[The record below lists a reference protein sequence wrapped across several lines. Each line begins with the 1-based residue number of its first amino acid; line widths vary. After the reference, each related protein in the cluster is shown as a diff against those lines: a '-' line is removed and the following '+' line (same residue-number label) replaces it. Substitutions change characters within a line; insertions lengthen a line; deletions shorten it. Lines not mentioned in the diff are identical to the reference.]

1 MKASIDGM
9 TVQIKGTTSA
19 PGRTVVGIDIGG
31 TKTHLRLKAP
41 SGERDMVIPS
51 NDWRKRDWLLDAQ
64 AVADMVSRIAEGEL
78 VAAVGIGAHGCDDK
92 AECEAFEAAIKSVA
106 PWPVHVVNDAE
117 LMPAAF
123 GLDHQIGVVA
133 GTGSIA
139 VCRSPEDEMLV
150 AGGWGWIIGDEGSAA
165 SLVRDAARA
174 VALHLDLGG
183 TLNDPLIALLFEAL
197 EIPAP
202 ARIGSR
208 LAALGTARE
217 VGQHARLVFDA
228 ADAGSVLADGVIH
241 AGGRALADFIRRLK
255 LRGSTATSAVA
266 GGSVIVSQP
275 RLWDAFQMGVTEIVG
290 NDFSVCLHNGPPV
303 EGAIVLADRLSDG
316 HIRTSSA
323 STPEKALK

>member
-1 MKASIDGM
+1 MA
-9 TVQIKGTTSA
+9 
-19 PGRTVVGIDIGG
+19 VVGIDIGG
-31 TKTHLRLKAP
+31 TKTHLRLKTHT
-41 SGERDMVIPS
+41 GQRDMVIPS
-51 NDWRKRDWLLDAQ
+51 SDWRKRDWLLDAH
-64 AVADMVSRIAEGEL
+64 AVADLVSRIAEEEPI
-78 VAAVGIGAHGCDDK
+78 AAVGIGAHGCDDK
-92 AECEAFEAAIKSVA
+92 EECEAFEAAIKSVA
-106 PWPVHVVNDAE
+106 PWRVHVVNDAE

-139 VCRSPEDEMLV
+139 VCRSVENEMLV

-183 TLNDPLIALLFEAL
+183 TLDDPLIALLFEAL

-228 ADAGSVLADGVIH
+228 ADAGSALADGVIRD
-241 AGGRALADFIRRLK
+241 GGRALADLIRRLK
-255 LRGSTATSAVA
+255 SLGSTATSAVA

-275 RLWDAFQMGVTEIVG
+275 RLWDAFRIGVAEIIG
-290 NDFSVCLHNGPPV
+290 DDFSVFLHDSPPV
-303 EGAIVLADRLSDG
+303 EGAIVLAERLAYRHTG
-316 HIRTSSA
+316 TSSA
-323 STPEKALK
+323 SNPEKA